1 MIKNL
6 LKLGLLLVAGILI
19 YNYFFGSAAE
29 KEQSKEF
36 FQEVKDLGTAAW
48 GLLKTEKEKLDEGKY
63 DEALD
68 NIGGLFDRLK
78 SEAERGGES
87 ITRINDLE
95 QERQKLED
103 RLRQFN
109 LETEEN
115 PNSRTAASDAR
126 DLQEEQD
133 LKQDIK
139 KLFEQTER
147 LMTDMEREKQ

>member
-19 YNYFFGSAAE
+19 YNYFFGTDAE

-48 GLLKTEKEKLDEGKY
+48 GLLRTEKEKLDEGKY

-78 SEAERGGES
+78 SEAERGGEA

-103 RLRQFN
+103 RLRQLN

-115 PNSRTAASDAR
+115 PNSRTAASDSR
-126 DLQEEQD
+126 DLQEEQEI
-133 LKQDIK
+133 KEDIK

-147 LMTDMEREKQ
+147 LMTDMEKEKQ